1 MAKKKELTKATPA
14 FPTITKNGKT
24 YFRTRLTDA
33 DGERFDLYGK
43 TEEELAQKIANA
55 QKEIEE
61 AKIRRMNPTVEE
73 YCEKWLH
80 MQSANIRQSTLDGYT
95 KAVNKYIVK
104 PLGHLLMSEVTSDD
118 IKVAMVPVSK
128 KSVGLYSTVNMLL
141 KSIFYS
147 AEYSNLID
155 ENPAACLNAKGGIA
169 KKQREALSDE
179 QVKLL
184 LETIRDLPPY
194 LFVMIGLYA
203 GLRREEILGLQWDC
217 VFLDRAVP
225 YISVRR
231 AWHPDHNR
239 PVVTTDLKTK
249 AARRDIPIPKCLV
262 DCLSAEKERSTSKYV
277 ISNNKGEPLA
287 ASQFQRIWRYI
298 TIRSTRE
305 RTIYR
310 YVNGQA
316 IKKQFKPK
324 TGEKCSNRPKIV
336 YCIDFDV
343 SPHLLRHTYITNLI
357 HAGVDPK
364 TVQYLAGHEN
374 SKITMD
380 IYAKVKYNKPEQLLA
395 VVDAAFT
402 NGEAV
407 ATTSQPDEQ

>member
-1 MAKKKELTKATPA
+1 MATKKRIPRYGTV
-14 FPTITKNGKT
+14 TIGGHTYYRTTVTDNEGKQIS
-24 YFRTRLTDA
+24 
-33 DGERFDLYGK
+33 LYGK
-43 TEEELAQKIANA
+43 TRQELYDNELDAIEKIENE
-55 QKEIEE
+55 QFRK
-61 AKIRRMNPTVEE
+61 KSPTVKE

-128 KSVGLYSTVNMLL
+128 KSVGLYSTVNMLF

-239 PVVTTDLKTK
+239 PIVTTDLKTK

-262 DCLSAEKERSTSKYV
+262 DCLSAENERSTSKYV
-277 ISNNKGEPLA
+277 ISNNKGEPLS

-310 YVNGQA
+310 YVNAQA